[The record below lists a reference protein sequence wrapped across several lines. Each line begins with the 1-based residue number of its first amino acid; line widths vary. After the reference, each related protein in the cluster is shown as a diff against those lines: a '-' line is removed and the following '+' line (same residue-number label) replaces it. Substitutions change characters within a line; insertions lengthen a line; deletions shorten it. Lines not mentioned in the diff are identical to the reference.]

1 MLSARTGNFL
11 HREIIMIVSVHRAL
25 VAALLC
31 APAALSAQSPPVPAN
46 GTAVLERM
54 RAAYDGKWYHT
65 LTFAQKT
72 TIYGKDGAKRIQP
85 WRESLRHTAATG
97 TQLRIDFGDA
107 ANGNGVLYTA
117 DSSWRFAGGKLAA
130 HNADGNAFLPLIEG
144 VYVQPVAKTVAE
156 LASTHVDLSK
166 VRAGTW
172 MSKPVWVV
180 GTTSASDT
188 TSPQFWV
195 DVERQVV
202 VRFIVSFAPGSDPY
216 DVQLD
221 DYVKAGGGMLATK
234 VSMFVKGMPAQIED
248 YADWRVDVP
257 VPDSVFDLTAWVR
270 P

>member
-1 MLSARTGNFL
+1 VLASLR
-11 HREIIMIVSVHRAL
+11 IVA
-25 VAALLC
+25 AALLC
-31 APAALSAQSPPVPAN
+31 APSVLAGQAAVPAN
-46 GTAVLERM
+46 GTQVLERM

-72 TIYGKDGAKRIQP
+72 TIFGKDGTKRISP
-85 WRESLRHTAATG
+85 WRESLRHTAAG
-97 TQLRIDFGDA
+97 TQLRIDVGDPTS
-107 ANGNGVLYTA
+107 GNGVLYTA
-117 DSSWRFAGGKLAA
+117 DSSWRFRDGKLVA
-130 HNADGNAFLPLIEG
+130 HDADGNAFLPLIEG
-144 VYVQPVAKTVAE
+144 VYVQPVTKTVAE

-172 MSKPVWVV
+172 MGKPVWVV
-180 GTTSASDT
+180 GATTASDT

-202 VRFIVSFAPGSDPY
+202 LRFIVRFAAGGDPY

-234 VSMFVKGMPAQIED
+234 VSMFVKGAPVQIED

-257 VPDSVFDLTAWVR
+257 LPDSVFDVTKWVR
-270 P
+270 TP

>member
-1 MLSARTGNFL
+1 MRFVPDGYHEAMKIQLVRRT
-11 HREIIMIVSVHRAL
+11 L
-25 VAALLC
+25 VGALLC
-31 APAALSAQSPPVPAN
+31 APSVLAGQEPVPAS

-72 TIYGKDGAKRIQP
+72 TIYGKDGTKRIQP

-97 TQLRIDFGDA
+97 TQLRIDFGDP

-117 DSSWRFAGGKLAA
+117 DSSWRFSGGKLAT

-156 LASTHVDLSK
+156 LASTHVDLCK

-172 MSKPVWVV
+172 MSRPVWVV

-195 DVERQVV
+195 EVERRVV
-202 VRFIVSFAPGSDPY
+202 VRFIMSFAPDSDPF

-234 VSMFVKGMPAQIED
+234 VSMFVKGAPAQIED

-257 VPDSVFDLTAWVR
+257 IADSTFDLKAWVR